1 MNFSIS
7 YPLHPSISAEIPRFF
22 HDGSSFL
29 ELAELKRDLRR
40 DTRFI
45 FYVGGNNRCAT
56 RLFVEVSILESIH
69 FDSFAYSFFR
79 DQFEIEKRRNN
90 VRVK

>member
-22 HDGSSFL
+22 HDGSFL

-45 FYVGGNNRCAT
+45 FYVGGNNRM
-56 RLFVEVSILESIH
+56 RDSIIRG
-69 FDSFAYSFFR
+69 SFYS
-79 DQFEIEKRRNN
+79 
-90 VRVK
+90 